1 VEAEMTPPEWIVHL
15 VGAAILA
22 GTTALAFFAV

>member
-1 VEAEMTPPEWIVHL
+1 MTPPEWIVHL

-22 GTTALAFFAV
+22 GTMALAFFAV